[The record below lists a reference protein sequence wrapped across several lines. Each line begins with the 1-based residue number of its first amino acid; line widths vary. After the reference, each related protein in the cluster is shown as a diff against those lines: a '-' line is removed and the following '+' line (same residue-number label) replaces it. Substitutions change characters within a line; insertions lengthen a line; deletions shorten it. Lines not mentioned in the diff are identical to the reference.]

1 MGTET
6 TTWQVIVFV
15 AQLGFAFTW
24 GCIAA
29 MGSLTSIA
37 LLAYGVWYR
46 LLTKDIPAPKNN
58 GDDGMPKEAR
68 SGRTPIGFLNGK
80 SS

>member
-1 MGTET
+1 METET

-29 MGSLTSIA
+29 VGSLTSIA
-37 LLAYGVWYR
+37 LLAYGCFYR
-46 LLTKDIPAPKNN
+46 VLAKDVPAPK
-58 GDDGMPKEAR
+58 E
-68 SGRTPIGFLNGK
+68 
-80 SS
+80 